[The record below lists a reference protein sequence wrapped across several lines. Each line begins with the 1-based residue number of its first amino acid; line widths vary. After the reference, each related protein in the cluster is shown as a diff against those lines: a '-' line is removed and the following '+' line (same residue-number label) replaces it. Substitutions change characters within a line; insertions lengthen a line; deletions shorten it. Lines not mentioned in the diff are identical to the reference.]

1 MKLIAKKTVHHSMFV
16 MELIWGMLITTAAVV
31 VTPIWI
37 MCVDIT
43 LFTNLP
49 FVGFILAMMI
59 IFSLASY
66 FFFIRPYQIYRKM
79 PEIQAE
85 TDGEYL
91 YIHSDKEAKIPLA
104 EMENTYVEPDIPS
117 IVTNQFFI
125 HLLSER
131 YGNVTI
137 DVPNYGKYKLYYVA
151 HAEEVANSIVDII
164 LEKID

>member
-59 IFSLASY
+59 IFSLSSY

-117 IVTNQFFI
+117 IVTNQFFV